1 MSAVRTRFAP
11 SPTGYLHIGGVRT
24 ALFSWLYA
32 RHHGGEFVLRIED
45 TDRERSTQ
53 ASVDAILEGMQWM
66 GLDADEGPIYQSDR
80 LARYREV
87 LDQLLDQGLAYYCY
101 CTPEEL
107 DAVREQQR
115 AQNIKPR
122 YNRKCRDARD
132 PSRPGIDPVI
142 RFKNPLEGSVIFEDL
157 VRGRINISND
167 ELDDLV
173 IARADG
179 MPTYNFAVVVDDMDM
194 GITHVIRGDDH
205 VNNTPRQVNIFN
217 ALNASLPVFAHVPMI
232 VGADGQRLSKRHGA
246 VSVLEY
252 RDQGFLPEAM
262 RNYLLR
268 LGWSHGDQEVFSTE
282 EMIGLFDLGEVNRAA
297 SAFDLDKLK
306 WLNQH
311 YIKEADADRLGA
323 LLATGLEARDVEIA
337 SGPAPR
343 LVADALRERAQTID
357 ELLDKSLY
365 FYSDFDEYDEGAAK
379 KHLRPVA
386 AGLMSDIRERFEALS
401 VWQAQTIHD
410 ALQAC
415 VEANDSKLGKIAQ
428 PLRVAVSG
436 TAATPPIDIT
446 LELVGKERT
455 LERIDAAIGFIAAR
469 AEQGA

>member
-107 DAVREQQR
+107 DAVREEQR

-122 YNRKCRDARD
+122 YNRKCRDAKD

-323 LLATGLEARDVEIA
+323 LLATGLKARDVEIA

-343 LVADALRERAQTID
+343 SVADALRERAQTID
-357 ELLDKSLY
+357 ELVDKSLY

-386 AGLMSDIRERFEALS
+386 AEMMSDIRERFERLET
-401 VWQAQTIHD
+401 WQAQPIHD

-455 LERIDAAIGFIAAR
+455 LERIDAAMGFIAAR

>member
-1 MSAVRTRFAP
+1 MSAVRARFAP

-107 DAVREQQR
+107 DAVREEQR

-122 YNRKCRDARD
+122 YNRKCRDAED

-173 IARADG
+173 IARGDG

-323 LLATGLEARDVEIA
+323 LLATGLKARDVEIA

-343 LVADALRERAQTID
+343 SVADALRERAQTID
-357 ELLDKSLY
+357 ELVDKSLY

-386 AGLMSDIRERFEALS
+386 AEMMSDIRERFERLET
-401 VWQAQTIHD
+401 WQAQPIHD
-410 ALQAC
+410 VLQAC

>member
-107 DAVREQQR
+107 DAVREEQR

-122 YNRKCRDARD
+122 YNRKCRDAKD
-132 PSRPGIDPVI
+132 PSRPDIAPVI

-173 IARADG
+173 IARGDG

-323 LLATGLEARDVEIA
+323 LLATGLKARDVEIA

-343 LVADALRERAQTID
+343 SVADALRERAQTID
-357 ELLDKSLY
+357 ELVDKSLY

-386 AGLMSDIRERFEALS
+386 AEMMSDIRERFERLET
-401 VWQAQTIHD
+401 WQAQPIHD

-455 LERIDAAIGFIAAR
+455 LERIDAAMGFIAAR

>member
-107 DAVREQQR
+107 DAVREEQR

-122 YNRKCRDARD
+122 YNRKCRDAKD

-173 IARADG
+173 IARGDG

-323 LLATGLEARDVEIA
+323 LLATGLKARDVEIT

-343 LVADALRERAQTID
+343 SVADALRERAQTID

-386 AGLMSDIRERFEALS
+386 AEMMSDIRERFERLET
-401 VWQAQTIHD
+401 WQAQPIHD
-410 ALQAC
+410 VLQAC

>member
-53 ASVDAILEGMQWM
+53 ASVDAILEGMHWM

-107 DAVREQQR
+107 DAVREEQR

-122 YNRKCRDARD
+122 YNRKCRDAED

-173 IARADG
+173 IARGDG

-323 LLATGLEARDVEIA
+323 LLAAGLKARDVEIA

-343 LVADALRERAQTID
+343 SVADALRERAQTID
-357 ELLDKSLY
+357 ELVDKSLY
-365 FYSDFDEYDEGAAK
+365 FYSDFDEYDEGAAR

-386 AGLMSDIRERFEALS
+386 AEMMSDIRERFERLET
-401 VWQAQTIHD
+401 WQAQPIHD

-455 LERIDAAIGFIAAR
+455 LERIDGAIGFIAAR

>member
-173 IARADG
+173 IARGDG

-282 EMIGLFDLGEVNRAA
+282 EMISF
-297 SAFDLDKLK
+297 F
-306 WLNQH
+306 
-311 YIKEADADRLGA
+311 
-323 LLATGLEARDVEIA
+323 
-337 SGPAPR
+337 
-343 LVADALRERAQTID
+343 
-357 ELLDKSLY
+357 
-365 FYSDFDEYDEGAAK
+365 
-379 KHLRPVA
+379 
-386 AGLMSDIRERFEALS
+386 
-401 VWQAQTIHD
+401 
-410 ALQAC
+410 
-415 VEANDSKLGKIAQ
+415 
-428 PLRVAVSG
+428 
-436 TAATPPIDIT
+436 
-446 LELVGKERT
+446 
-455 LERIDAAIGFIAAR
+455 
-469 AEQGA
+469 

>member
-66 GLDADEGPIYQSDR
+66 GLDTDEGPIYQSDR

-107 DAVREQQR
+107 DAVREEQR

-122 YNRKCRDARD
+122 YNRKCRDAKD

-173 IARADG
+173 IARGDG

-323 LLATGLEARDVEIA
+323 LLATGLKARDVEIA
-337 SGPAPR
+337 LGPAPR
-343 LVADALRERAQTID
+343 SVADALRERAQTID
-357 ELLDKSLY
+357 ELVDKSLY

-386 AGLMSDIRERFEALS
+386 AEMMSDIRERFERLET
-401 VWQAQTIHD
+401 WQAQPIHD

-455 LERIDAAIGFIAAR
+455 LERIGAAIGFIAAR

>member
-107 DAVREQQR
+107 DAVREEQR

-122 YNRKCRDARD
+122 YNRKCRDAKD

-173 IARADG
+173 IARGDG

-311 YIKEADADRLGA
+311 YIKETDADRLGA
-323 LLATGLEARDVEIA
+323 LLAAGLKARDVEIS

-343 LVADALRERAQTID
+343 SVADALRERAQTID

-365 FYSDFDEYDEGAAK
+365 FYNDFDEYDEGAAK

-386 AGLMSDIRERFEALS
+386 AEMMSDIRERFERLET
-401 VWQAQTIHD
+401 WQAQPIHD

>member
-32 RHHGGEFVLRIED
+32 RHCGGEFVLRIED

-107 DAVREQQR
+107 DAVREEQR
-115 AQNIKPR
+115 SQNIKPR
-122 YNRKCRDARD
+122 YNRKCRDADD
-132 PSRPGIDPVI
+132 PSRPGIEPVI

-217 ALNASLPVFAHVPMI
+217 ALNASLPIFAHVPMI

-311 YIKEADADRLGA
+311 YIKEADADRLGG
-323 LLATGLEARDVEIA
+323 LLTEGLEARDVDIS
-337 SGPAPR
+337 SGPKPQA
-343 LVADALRERAQTID
+343 VADALRERAQTID
-357 ELLDKSLY
+357 ELGDKSLY

-386 AGLMSDIRERFEALS
+386 AELMSDIRGRLERLEA
-401 VWQAQTIHD
+401 WQAPLIHD

-415 VEANDSKLGKIAQ
+415 VEANGSKLGKIAQ

-455 LERIDAAIGFIAAR
+455 LKRIDAALGFIAER

>member
-53 ASVDAILEGMQWM
+53 ASVDAILEGMHWM

-107 DAVREQQR
+107 DAVREEQR

-122 YNRKCRDARD
+122 YNRKCRDAKD
-132 PSRPGIDPVI
+132 PARPGIDPVI

-268 LGWSHGDQEVFSTE
+268 LGWSHGDQEIFSTE
-282 EMIGLFDLGEVNRAA
+282 EMIQFFDLGEVNRAA

-311 YIKEADADRLGA
+311 YIKETDSDRLVRH
-323 LLATGLEARDVEIA
+323 LTEGLEAHGVDIA
-337 SGPAPR
+337 SGPKPR
-343 LVADALRERAQTID
+343 AVADALRERAQTID
-357 ELLDKSLY
+357 ELVEKSLY
-365 FYSDFDEYDEGAAK
+365 FYCDFDEYDEGAAK

-386 AGLMSDIRERFEALS
+386 AELISDIRERFERLEA
-401 VWQAQTIHD
+401 WQAQPIHD

-415 VEANDSKLGKIAQ
+415 VEANESKLGKIAQ

-436 TAATPPIDIT
+436 TAATPPIDVT
-446 LELVGKERT
+446 LELVGKEKT
-455 LERIDAAIGFIAAR
+455 LERIDAALGFIATR
-469 AEQGA
+469 AEQSA

>member
-1 MSAVRTRFAP
+1 MPAVRTRFAP

-53 ASVDAILEGMQWM
+53 ASVDAILEGMQWI

-80 LARYREV
+80 LDRYHEV
-87 LDQLLDQGLAYYCY
+87 LDQLLDEGLAYRCY
-101 CTPEEL
+101 CTQEEL
-107 DAVREQQR
+107 NAVREEQR
-115 AQNIKPR
+115 SQNIKPR
-122 YNRKCRDARD
+122 YSRKCRDAEN
-132 PSRPGIDPVI
+132 PFRPGVDPVI

-157 VRGRINISND
+157 VRGRINISNN

-173 IARADG
+173 IARGDG
-179 MPTYNFAVVVDDMDM
+179 MPTYNFVVVVDDTDM
-194 GITHVIRGDDH
+194 AITHIIRGDDH

-268 LGWSHGDQEVFSTE
+268 LGWSHGDQEIFSTE
-282 EMIGLFDLGEVNRAA
+282 EMIEFFDLGEVNRAA

-306 WLNQH
+306 WLNQY
-311 YIKEADADRLGA
+311 YIKEADSDRLA
-323 LLATGLEARDVEIA
+323 RHLTEGLEARDVDIA
-337 SGPAPR
+337 SGPEPR
-343 LVADALRERAQTID
+343 AVADALRERAQTID
-357 ELLDKSLY
+357 ELVDKSLY
-365 FYSDFDEYDEGAAK
+365 FYFDFDRYDEGAAK

-386 AGLMSDIRERFEALS
+386 AKLMSDIRERFEALEP
-401 VWQAQTIHD
+401 WQAPLIHH

-436 TAATPPIDIT
+436 TAATPPIDVT
-446 LELVGKERT
+446 LELVGKDKT
-455 LERIDAAIGFIAAR
+455 LERIDAALGFIATR
-469 AEQGA
+469 VEQGA

>member
-1 MSAVRTRFAP
+1 MSVVRTRFAP

-66 GLDADEGPIYQSDR
+66 GLKADEGPIYQSDR

-122 YNRKCRDARD
+122 YNRKCRDMDD

-173 IARADG
+173 IARGDG

-232 VGADGQRLSKRHGA
+232 VGSDGQRLSKRHGA

-268 LGWSHGDQEVFSTE
+268 LGWSHGDQEVFSTK

-297 SAFDLDKLK
+297 AAFDLDKLK

-311 YIKEADADRLGA
+311 YIKEADAAGERLSPDLLKDQRDAGA
-323 LLATGLEARDVEIA
+323 MEASTGR
-337 SGPAPR
+337 
-343 LVADALRERAQTID
+343 
-357 ELLDKSLY
+357 
-365 FYSDFDEYDEGAAK
+365 
-379 KHLRPVA
+379 
-386 AGLMSDIRERFEALS
+386 
-401 VWQAQTIHD
+401 
-410 ALQAC
+410 
-415 VEANDSKLGKIAQ
+415 
-428 PLRVAVSG
+428 
-436 TAATPPIDIT
+436 
-446 LELVGKERT
+446 
-455 LERIDAAIGFIAAR
+455 
-469 AEQGA
+469 

>member
-32 RHHGGEFVLRIED
+32 RHHGGTFVLRIED

-80 LARYREV
+80 LGRYQEV
-87 LDQLLDQGLAYYCY
+87 LDQLLDQGLAYRWY
-101 CTPEEL
+101 CTQEEL
-107 DAVREQQR
+107 DAVREEQR

-122 YNRKCRDARD
+122 YNRKCRDAEA

-157 VRGRINISND
+157 VRGRISISND

-173 IARADG
+173 IARGDG

-194 GITHVIRGDDH
+194 AITHVIRGDDH

-268 LGWSHGDQEVFSTE
+268 LGWSHGDQEIFSTE
-282 EMIGLFDLGEVNRAA
+282 EMIEFFDLGEVNRAA

-311 YIKEADADRLGA
+311 YIKEADSDRLA
-323 LLATGLEARDVEIA
+323 RHLTEGLEARGVDIA
-337 SGPAPR
+337 SGPEPR
-343 LVADALRERAQTID
+343 AVADALRERAQTID
-357 ELLDKSLY
+357 ELIDKSLY
-365 FYSDFDEYDEGAAK
+365 FYCDFDQYDEGAAK

-386 AGLMSDIRERFEALS
+386 AELMSDIRARFEA
-401 VWQAQTIHD
+401 VEPWQAPLIHD

-415 VEANDSKLGKIAQ
+415 VETHESKLGKIAQ
-428 PLRVAVSG
+428 PLRGAVSG
-436 TAATPPIDIT
+436 TAATPPIDVT
-446 LELVGKERT
+446 LELVGKDKT
-455 LERIDAAIGFIAAR
+455 LERIDAALGFIATR
-469 AEQGA
+469 VEQSA

>member
-53 ASVDAILEGMQWM
+53 ASVDAILEGMHWM

-107 DAVREQQR
+107 DAVREEQR
-115 AQNIKPR
+115 SQNIKPR
-122 YNRKCRDARD
+122 YNRKCRDVDD
-132 PSRPGIDPVI
+132 PSRPGIEPVI

-217 ALNASLPVFAHVPMI
+217 ALNASLPIFAHVPMI

-311 YIKEADADRLGA
+311 YIKEADADRLGG
-323 LLATGLEARDVEIA
+323 LLTEGLEARDVDIS
-337 SGPAPR
+337 SGPKPQA
-343 LVADALRERAQTID
+343 VADALRERAQTID
-357 ELLDKSLY
+357 ELVDKSLY

-386 AGLMSDIRERFEALS
+386 AELMSDIRGRLERLEA
-401 VWQAQTIHD
+401 WQAPLIHD

-415 VEANDSKLGKIAQ
+415 VEANGSKLGKIAQ

-455 LERIDAAIGFIAAR
+455 LKRIDAALGFIAER

>member
-1 MSAVRTRFAP
+1 MPAVRTRFAP

-53 ASVDAILEGMQWM
+53 ASVDAILEGMHWM

-107 DAVREQQR
+107 DAVREEQR

-122 YNRKCRDARD
+122 YNRKCRDAED

-194 GITHVIRGDDH
+194 EITHVIRGDDH

-217 ALNASLPVFAHVPMI
+217 ALNTSLPVFAHVPMI

-306 WLNQH
+306 WLNQY

-323 LLATGLEARDVEIA
+323 LLAVGLKARDVEIA

-357 ELLDKSLY
+357 ELVDKSLY
-365 FYSDFDEYDEGAAK
+365 FYNDFDEYDEGAAK

-386 AGLMSDIRERFEALS
+386 AEMMSDIRERFEALP

-410 ALQAC
+410 ALQGC

-455 LERIDAAIGFIAAR
+455 LERIDSAIGFIAAR